1 MKFFSKVGSGLSA
14 ANAFFFPGSKEYPK
28 VGAGKML
35 LLGLQ
40 HAFAMSC
47 ATILV
52 PILTGLD
59 VGVALFAAGLGTTFS
74 TCAHG
79 EDADS
84 LQLVCLYRVSAGGSR
99 HRAAVSRCTARRRR
113 AFLTRL
119 AASSALALSI

>member
-1 MKFFSKVGSGLSA
+1 MTVFSKINQAL
-14 ANAFFFPGSKEYPK
+14 FPGAKEYPK

-59 VGVALFAAGLGTTFS
+59 VGVALFAAGVGTLVFHLCTRGRMPTFLGSSF
-74 TCAHG
+74 AFI
-79 EDADS
+79 AA
-84 LQLVCLYRVSAGGSR
+84 LQAVIGGDKANIPKAMGGIIVAG
-99 HRAAVSRCTARRRR
+99 
-113 AFLTRL
+113 AF
-119 AASSALALSI
+119 

>member
-1 MKFFSKVGSGLSA
+1 MTVFSKINQAL
-14 ANAFFFPGSKEYPK
+14 FPGAKEYPK

-59 VGVALFAAGLGTTFS
+59 VGVALFAAGVGTLCFI
-74 TCAHG
+74 CAPG
-79 EDADS
+79 A
-84 LQLVCLYRVSAGGSR
+84 VCPPSW
-99 HRAAVSRCTARRRR
+99 AAPLPLSPRCRR
-113 AFLTRL
+113 
-119 AASSALALSI
+119 